1 MTSTKRSSLVFKKHT
16 ERVVID
22 QFRGKS
28 VQIMVPSLITSRYN
42 LPPSYPPVN
51 SIAAYAQA
59 GNLGI
64 NMLPPPQVLAPSVM
78 NNIQPVQQPQVAQP
92 TYIPWPYPMPSYYPM
107 PSMYQPPMP
116 PQAPNPAT
124 GPLPASDSKM
134 PADTMNTPEVLSLSQ
149 IAKGLED
156 KTSLANQE
164 IAVDNLTKLIRENPD
179 FQKLKAGAPEAIVMK
194 ALRSPEQEV
203 RLKTL
208 VALADEKVLSVTP
221 RVKALLKRTKVSGST
236 MPVEQ
241 GLVDMIMN
249 KNGRPTSPSY
259 AGLSSSTGKESMSP
273 AQSNLTGLSPELA
286 NNKEF
291 ASLLKQGGAV

>member
-1 MTSTKRSSLVFKKHT
+1 ML
-16 ERVVID
+16 
-22 QFRGKS
+22 
-28 VQIMVPSLITSRYN
+28 PSLMTSRYN
-42 LPPSYPPVN
+42 LPQSYPPVN

-64 NMLPPPQVLAPSVM
+64 NMLPPPQVLAPNVM
-78 NNIQPVQQPQVAQP
+78 SNMQQPQAAQP

-107 PSMYQPPMP
+107 PSMYPPPMP
-116 PQAPNPAT
+116 PQMPNPAT
-124 GPLPASDSKM
+124 GPLPAADTKV

-156 KTSLANQE
+156 KTSLASQE

-179 FQKLKAGAPEAIVMK
+179 FQKLKAGAPEAIVLK

-208 VALADEKVLSVTP
+208 VALADDKVLSVTP
-221 RVKALLKRTKVSGST
+221 RVKSLLKRSKASGNT
-236 MPVEQ
+236 TPVEQ

-249 KNGRPTSPSY
+249 KNGRPMSPSY
-259 AGLSSSTGKESMSP
+259 TGVSSSGSKEPMSEPNIPGLSS
-273 AQSNLTGLSPELA
+273 ELA

-291 ASLLKQGGAV
+291 ASLLKQGGAA